1 MTEQPAQQD
10 VLREDRNGVAWI
22 TLNRPDAGNAMTAAM
37 RNQISDWLDAISPD
51 LNVRAVVITGK
62 GDKGF
67 CTGADLRGGSSGS
80 GASTAPA
87 KPEGAPERVVGD
99 AARMIR
105 TGWQRLVGAVLDCEK
120 PVIAG
125 VNATAAGG
133 GCNLVLACDLV
144 IMAEE
149 ARLIEVFIR
158 RGIIPDAGGC
168 YLLPRLVGPQRA
180 KELMFFGD
188 DIGSADAERLGLANR
203 VVPRA
208 DLEKTLT
215 EWAERLASLPTKAIG
230 LTKAL
235 VNRSFES
242 SRQAS
247 FAEEAWAQELITA
260 TEDSREGMLSFAE
273 RRPPQF
279 KGW

>member
-1 MTEQPAQQD
+1 MTDPSD

-22 TLNRPDAGNAMTAAM
+22 TLNRPEAGNAMTADM
-37 RNQISDWLDAISPD
+37 RNRIADWLDEISAD
-51 LNVRAVVITGK
+51 WSVRAVVITGT

-67 CTGADLRGGSSGS
+67 CTGADLRG
-80 GASTAPA
+80 ARTQAAPR
-87 KPEGAPERVVGD
+87 PEGVPDRMVLD

-105 TGWQRLVGAVLDCEK
+105 TGWQRLIGAVLDCEK

-125 VNATAAGG
+125 VNGTAAGG

-168 YLLPRLVGPQRA
+168 YLLPRLVVPQKA
-180 KELMFFGD
+180 KEIMFFGD
-188 DIGSADAERLGLANR
+188 DISAADAERLGLANR

-208 DLEKTLT
+208 ELAKTLT
-215 EWAERLASLPTKAIG
+215 EWAERLAAMPTKAIG
-230 LTKAL
+230 ITKGL

-242 SRQAS
+242 SRQAA
-247 FAEEAWAQELITA
+247 FAEEAWGQELNNA
-260 TEDSREGMLSFAE
+260 TEDAREGMTSFVE
-273 RRPPQF
+273 RRPPGF